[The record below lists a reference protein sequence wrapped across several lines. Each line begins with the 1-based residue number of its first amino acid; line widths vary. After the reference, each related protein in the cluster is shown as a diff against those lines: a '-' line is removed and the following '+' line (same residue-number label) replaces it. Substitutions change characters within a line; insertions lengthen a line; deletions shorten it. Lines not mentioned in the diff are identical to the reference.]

1 MVVKRIGLGRGLK
14 VGTSGVAA
22 KMPPDAV
29 AMLGKLTLYSWLE
42 HGSAGT
48 LQLSHATE
56 MRDITEKDGDVAG
69 QKKARKCFSVCVA
82 RLLQAA
88 AAA

>member
-1 MVVKRIGLGRGLK
+1 MVKRIGLGRVLK

-42 HGSAGT
+42 RDEAGT

-56 MRDITEKDGDVAG
+56 MSDTTEKDGDDAE
-69 QKKARKCFSVCVA
+69 QKKARKCFSLCVA